1 MKEDYLVTV
10 VIPTHNRSDLLP
22 RAIRSVLG
30 QTYKNLECIVVDDAS
45 NDGTEQVV
53 REFED
58 NRLIYLRHETSLHA
72 SAARNSGI
80 KKARGEFLAF
90 LDDDDEWLPQKLEK
104 QLGLITSLSERV
116 GLVYCWLDCYEEE
129 QLVSQR
135 HPKLRGNILKHTL
148 DRQPIGNSSTLLVRR
163 SVVETVGGFD
173 ESLPR
178 GNDGD
183 FIRRICC
190 DYEVDFVPKVLVK
203 VYIGHKHER
212 ITSVDEKGLRNA
224 IKGHSVKLI
233 KFKDQ
238 LEQYPTQAAN
248 IHATIAYHYAMLGE
262 WKNSINYFRLAAKIS
277 PTNTSIYL
285 IALKSI
291 KFLYRSNRAL

>member
-104 QLGLITSLSERV
+104 QLGLITSSSEQV

-135 HPKLRGNILKHTL
+135 HPKLRGNIFKQTL

-163 SVVETVGGFD
+163 SVIETVGGFD

-183 FIRRICC
+183 FIRRICR
-190 DYEVDFVPKVLVK
+190 DYEVDFVPEVLVK

-212 ITSVDEKGLRNA
+212 ITSVDEKSLRNA
-224 IKGHSVKLI
+224 IKGHSIKLV

-238 LEQYPTQAAN
+238 LDQYPTQAAN

-262 WKNSINYFRLAAKIS
+262 WKNCINYFRLAAQIS

-285 IALKSI
+285 KALKSI

>member
-45 NDGTEQVV
+45 NDSTEQVV

-104 QLGLITSLSERV
+104 QLGLITSSSEQV

-135 HPKLRGNILKHTL
+135 HPKLRGNIFKHTL

-163 SVVETVGGFD
+163 AVIETVGGFD

-183 FIRRICC
+183 FIRRICR

-203 VYIGHKHER
+203 VYIGHKYER

-233 KFKDQ
+233 KFKEQ
-238 LEQYPTQAAN
+238 LEKYPKQAAS
-248 IHATIAYHYAMLGE
+248 IHATIAYYHALLGE
-262 WKNSINYFRLAAKIS
+262 WKNCFKHFQIALLLAPAS
-277 PTNTSIYL
+277 LPIYVK
-285 IALKSI
+285 ALKSLQLSLI
-291 KFLYRSNRAL
+291 RRKLS